1 MSQFQHSRVDCILTY
16 LGLVF
21 LLSDICLDLG
31 TAVTFYQE
39 EDYVCLGVLL
49 FLLLGSSVL
58 VQIFSWLWYTNEP
71 LERATL
77 VESRISRSQLKILHV
92 FQLGTYF
99 RHASVMEVTACSCI
113 NNIQEADGH
122 AVFLTHD
129 LSMLRL
135 IETFSESAPQLTLM
149 LTIMLRRDQLV
160 PLTVTKALGSASAMA
175 LSVTMYHRSMRSF
188 LCDKQK
194 QRPLSSLAYFL
205 WTVVLIS
212 SRLAALALFASTL
225 PCFIFAHFLCSWLL
239 MFFCAWRCQTDF
251 MDSPGG
257 EWLYRATVGLI
268 WYFNW
273 FNVVEGRTRNRTL
286 LYHGFILV
294 DMFVLCGTWCWRARA
309 QMSFLHAGLVSVGVV
324 ALYILG
330 LVLKVLYYKF
340 FHPNLNKEELKGGD
354 KEVDLDGDVVLVMQ
368 PSAVESDV
376 VVVVQ
381 RSAVEDVIDGR
392 TPHVQLY
399 NKRMR
404 KLAENFYC

>member
-21 LLSDICLDLG
+21 LVSDICLDVG

-49 FLLLGSSVL
+49 FFLLGSSVL
-58 VQIFSWLWYTNEP
+58 VQVFSWLWYTYEP
-71 LERATL
+71 LERATK
-77 VESRISRSQLKILHV
+77 VESRISRWQLKILHV

-99 RHASVMEVTACSCI
+99 RHASVMEVTSCSCI
-113 NNIQEADGH
+113 NNIQEAEGH
-122 AVFLTHD
+122 AVYLTHD

-149 LTIMLRRDQLV
+149 LTIMLRRGQLD

-175 LSVTMYHRSMRSF
+175 LSVTMYHRCLRSF
-188 LCDKQK
+188 LCDKHK
-194 QRPLSSLAYFL
+194 QRLLSSLVFFL
-205 WTVVLIS
+205 WNLILIS
-212 SRLAALALFASTL
+212 SRLAALALFASAL
-225 PCFIFAHFLCSWLL
+225 PCFILAHFLCSWLL
-239 MFFCAWRCQTDF
+239 MFFCAWRCRTDF

-268 WYFNW
+268 WYFDW
-273 FNVVEGRTRNRTL
+273 FSVVDGRTRNKTL

-294 DMFVLCGTWCWRARA
+294 DMFLLCGTWCWRAST
-309 QMSFLHAGLVSVGVV
+309 QMSFLHAGLLSVAVV

-340 FHPNLNKEELKGGD
+340 FHPNLNKDDLKGGD
-354 KEVDLDGDVVLVMQ
+354 KEVDLD
-368 PSAVESDV
+368 SAVV
-376 VVVVQ
+376 VFMQ
-381 RSAVEDVIDGR
+381 CSAAEDVIDGGR

-404 KLAENFYC
+404 KLAENFYS

>member
-1 MSQFQHSRVDCILTY
+1 MAQFQHSRVDCILTY

-21 LLSDICLDLG
+21 LVSDICLDVG

-39 EDYVCLGVLL
+39 EDYVCLGLL
-49 FLLLGSSVL
+49 LVFLLGSSVL
-58 VQIFSWLWYTNEP
+58 VQVFSWLWYTYEP
-71 LERATL
+71 LERATM
-77 VESRISRSQLKILHV
+77 VESRISPSQLKILHV

-99 RHASVMEVTACSCI
+99 RHASVMEVTSCSCI
-113 NNIQEADGH
+113 NNIQEAEGH
-122 AVFLTHD
+122 AVYLTHD

-149 LTIMLRRDQLV
+149 LTIMLRRGQLD

-175 LSVTMYHRSMRSF
+175 LSVTMYHRCLRSF
-188 LCDKQK
+188 LCDKHK
-194 QRPLSSLAYFL
+194 QRPLSSLVFFL
-205 WTVVLIS
+205 WNLVLIS
-212 SRLAALALFASTL
+212 SRLAALALFASAL

-268 WYFNW
+268 WYFDW
-273 FNVVEGRTRNRTL
+273 FSVADGRTRNKTL
-286 LYHGFILV
+286 LYHSFILV
-294 DMFVLCGTWCWRARA
+294 DMLVLCGSWCWRARA
-309 QMSFLHAGLVSVGVV
+309 HMSFLHAGLLAVAVV

-354 KEVDLDGDVVLVMQ
+354 KEVELDGGVVLVM
-368 PSAVESDV
+368 D
-376 VVVVQ
+376 
-381 RSAVEDVIDGR
+381 RSAAEDVTDGGR

-404 KLAENFYC
+404 KLAGNFYS